1 MNIRDFILITFGF
14 FTLSFNSY
22 ATNAPISTLGTVTA
36 CPGSVV
42 NVPITVTNFTLI
54 GSLNLRIDYDPQVM
68 TYNGFTANAAI
79 PGAFVA
85 AWPIPN
91 SNLYQLVINWA
102 SYPGITLSG
111 TQTLFTLK
119 FNYINGNGTLVFNDS
134 LGDCEYA
141 KWVSIEPEVLN
152 DSPTSSYYINGSV
165 VGTAIVTPAF
175 AALGPY
181 CVGAAPGALP
191 GTSTNGITGTWSPA
205 AISTASAGTI
215 TYTFTPTAGQCAT
228 TTTMNVVVNAKV
240 TPTFAALG
248 PYCVGATPGALVLT
262 SINNIPGTWSPSAI
276 STVSAGTITYTFTPT
291 AGQCATTTTMDV
303 SSIAVSSAGTITGS
317 QSVAPNTIGHV
328 YTTPIIPNATSYTWT
343 VPTGFTITS
352 GSGTNSI
359 TVSATNSAVS
369 GTVTV
374 MGTNT
379 CGDGPVASLSVEVL
393 KTLSVNVWLESLY
406 NGLGMNKA
414 KDAIGDKYSGTIAD
428 QITVELHN
436 PTNYATIV
444 YSVNNVNLSTAGAA
458 TLTLPLT
465 YSGSY
470 YLTIRHRNSIETTSA
485 SPVSFSGGSIS
496 YSFDLPAKAFGN
508 NLKLLGN
515 GVYGIFAADVNQDG
529 VVDATDLV
537 AVDNAAATF
546 SSGYVNTDVNGT
558 GQVDASDITMTEANS
573 AIFVTV
579 KKP

>member
-1 MNIRDFILITFGF
+1 MD
-14 FTLSFNSY
+14 
-22 ATNAPISTLGTVTA
+22 
-36 CPGSVV
+36 
-42 NVPITVTNFTLI
+42 
-54 GSLNLRIDYDPQVM
+54 
-68 TYNGFTANAAI
+68 
-79 PGAFVA
+79 
-85 AWPIPN
+85 
-91 SNLYQLVINWA
+91 
-102 SYPGITLSG
+102 
-111 TQTLFTLK
+111 
-119 FNYINGNGTLVFNDS
+119 
-134 LGDCEYA
+134 
-141 KWVSIEPEVLN
+141 
-152 DSPTSSYYINGSV
+152 
-165 VGTAIVTPAF
+165 
-175 AALGPY
+175 
-181 CVGAAPGALP
+181 
-191 GTSTNGITGTWSPA
+191 
-205 AISTASAGTI
+205 
-215 TYTFTPTAGQCAT
+215 
-228 TTTMNVVVNAKV
+228 VVVNANV
-240 TPTFAALG
+240 TPAFAALG

-276 STVSAGTITYTFTPT
+276 STASAGTITYTFTPT